1 MIITVLAMTSAY
13 TKYYLL
19 QGSGLQHIG
28 PLHHQ
33 PRFIQKGSGA
43 GLGGLFSKI
52 YKYFTPI
59 AKTGLSALKE
69 QVLRS
74 GKNIIKDLEENKPI
88 DEVLADRG
96 VEALSELTRKGVNK
110 LKRKYTKQN
119 GSGYIKRKKLMNII
133 TPLTINKQRRIRKPK
148 RSKNKKRRTKQIGGR
163 RRRINKKK
171 KSSKKKRKNKRSRT
185 LDIFN

>member
-1 MIITVLAMTSAY
+1 MIITVLTMTSAY

-33 PRFIQKGSGA
+33 PRFIQKGA

-74 GKNIIKDLEENKPI
+74 GKNIIKDLEDNKPF

-110 LKRKYTKQN
+110 LKRKYTKQS

-133 TPLTINKQRRIRKPK
+133 TPLTINKQRRIQKSR
-148 RSKNKKRRTKQIGGR
+148 RSKNKKRKTKQIGGR
-163 RRRINKKK
+163 RSRIKKK
-171 KSSKKKRKNKRSRT
+171 NKSSKTKKKNKRSRT